1 MYETDASRT
10 QADDTE
16 QRYITTQ
23 YGDGG
28 EQMTLVHDTENE
40 QAWIQSDHAVEAT
53 R

>member
-1 MYETDASRT
+1 MHETNATQMQTDAS
-10 QADDTE
+10 E

-28 EQMTLVHDTENE
+28 EQMTLLHDTKNE
-40 QAWIQSDHAVEAT
+40 QAWIQSNYAVDVT